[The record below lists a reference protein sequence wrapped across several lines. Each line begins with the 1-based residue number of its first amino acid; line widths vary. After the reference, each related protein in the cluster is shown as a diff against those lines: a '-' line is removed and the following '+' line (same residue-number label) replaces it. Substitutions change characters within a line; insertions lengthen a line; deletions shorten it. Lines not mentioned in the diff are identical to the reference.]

1 MILKTRYHFVS
12 IYLNGMQHPLG
23 SCNGLM
29 NFPSFL
35 MQLLSPPLPGLLEAR
50 PTEGVAGCPCG
61 LVEVLG
67 TDSLFKLPGL
77 IPAGGIMIS
86 PSEWVPF
93 RSSMLVIFLT
103 LCLGVSVGEDEGT
116 DSWEER
122 KEN

>member
-1 MILKTRYHFVS
+1 
-12 IYLNGMQHPLG
+12 
-23 SCNGLM
+23 
-29 NFPSFL
+29 

-116 DSWEER
+116 DSWEAR